1 MTKSDKKEV
10 QSLTEKQ
17 IKSIPHIVASS
28 TFEEGCR
35 KARISRN
42 TFYEWLK
49 DPNFKAELQKQR
61 DFVTDEALAVLKA
74 NITGAVGNLVGLLS
88 STDSDSLKRHLCNDV
103 IKYTL
108 KTRELEELE
117 SRLSALERTVKERLS

>member
-1 MTKSDKKEV
+1 MTKPDKNEA

-17 IKSIPHIVASS
+17 IKSIPHIVASKDYG
-28 TFEEGCR
+28 EGCR

-49 DPNFKAELQKQR
+49 DPHFKAELQKQR
-61 DFVTDEALAVLKA
+61 DFIIDEALAVLKA
-74 NITGAVGNLVGLLS
+74 NITKAVDTLVSLLS
-88 STDSDSLKRHLCNDV
+88 STDSDALKRHICNDI

-108 KTRELEELE
+108 KTKELEELE
-117 SRLSALERTVKERLS
+117 SRLSDLEKIVKERLS